1 MGGIANPA
9 RWVDRGKPA
18 RLLALEEAAKRGSPH
33 MEISELSAAVLADN
47 PLHSFH
53 PLRASVPKLE
63 AQHVLNMGATKL
75 HDEVALGKL
84 DGVRNGTRLEITV
97 ESIKRLQASMPRATF
112 KPPAPPRMGALDRLH
127 AKQRQLAA
135 QRRTLQQALAARQD
149 EEAGDARQEVS
160 AT

>member
-9 RWVDRGKPA
+9 RRVDRETP
-18 RLLALEEAAKRGSPH
+18 RDFLLEEVTKWGSP
-33 MEISELSAAVLADN
+33 MSELSAAVLADN

-97 ESIKRLQASMPRATF
+97 DSIRRYQANMPRVTF
-112 KPPAPPRMGALDRLH
+112 KPPPPPRLESLDKLH
-127 AKQRQLAA
+127 EKQRQFGA
-135 QRRTLQQALAARQD
+135 QRRTLQ